1 VSGAA
6 PLPGLELPDD
16 PPTPAP
22 RGEGRVVR
30 VLPDVPAVDRPFDYL
45 LPPRMDTGVR
55 VGTMV
60 RVPFHNRRVAGWVIE
75 VDVEPPEGVQLLEVT
90 KVVGEGPDAGVVELC
105 RWASWRWAGRLTVML
120 RLASPDHVVKKSP
133 PVRVRP
139 APTERAD
146 ELATELLAQ
155 GPETSVLQVSPTAD
169 PLGVALA
176 AAATG
181 QALIVVPG
189 VVAAGTLARRLRRA
203 GANVAEWPD
212 GWAAAAGGA
221 TVVGGRTAVFAPL
234 PGLSAVVVLDE
245 HDESLQSEQTPSWHA
260 REAAVERARRA
271 GVPCLLVSP
280 CPTVDALAAAGEG
293 VPVPPVR
300 GGRAFER
307 SGWAP
312 VQVVDRRGE
321 DTGRAGLFSEAFVAA
336 ARRTLEMNERVVVV
350 LNRTGRARLL
360 ACRSCGALVTC
371 DVCDSVVRSET
382 VGTLECSRCHTV
394 RPAVCRD
401 CGSTALSLLRL
412 GVDRA
417 AEELEALLRRPVTTL
432 TGKAAGGSGVRERQ
446 EPGQV
451 VIGTVAALH
460 QVPTAGLVAFADF
473 DGDLFVPAYR
483 AAESAL
489 SMLVRASRLVGG
501 RGRGGTVLVQT
512 RHPEHE
518 VVVGALG
525 ADPSVVSDAEWRRRE
540 LLGFP
545 PAATIA
551 VVGRAGAPEFVER
564 LGQPAGVQVQ
574 GPDDGQWLLRADA
587 QADLLDALAGAE
599 RPGADLRLWVDPLR
613 VR

>member
-1 VSGAA
+1 MSGAA

-45 LPPRMDTGVR
+45 LPPRMDVGVR

-60 RVPFHNRRVAGWVIE
+60 RVPFHHRRVAGWVVE
-75 VDVEPPEGVQLLEVT
+75 VDVHPPDGVALLEVT
-90 KVVGEGPDAGVVELC
+90 KVVGEGPDPSVVELC
-105 RWASWRWAGRLTVML
+105 RWAAWRWAGRLTVML
-120 RLASPDHVVKKSP
+120 RLASPDHVVRKAP
-133 PVRVRP
+133 PLRVRP
-139 APTERAD
+139 APAERAD
-146 ELATELLAQ
+146 ELASELLAA
-155 GPETSVLQVSPTAD
+155 GPGTHVLQVSPTAD
-169 PLGVALA
+169 PLGTALA

-181 QALIVVPG
+181 QALVVVPG

-234 PGLSAVVVLDE
+234 PALSAVVVLDE

-260 REAAVERARRA
+260 RDVAVERARRA

-280 CPTVDALAAAGEG
+280 CPTVDALAAAGG
-293 VPVPPVR
+293 GAPVPPVR

-312 VQVVDRRGE
+312 LQVVDRRGE
-321 DTGRAGLFSEAFVAA
+321 DTGRAGLFSEPFVAA
-336 ARRTLEMNERVVVV
+336 ARRTLDADERVVVV

-360 ACRSCGALVTC
+360 ACRSCGALATC
-371 DVCDSVVRSET
+371 DACDSVVRSET
-382 VGTLECSRCHTV
+382 AGTLECSRCHTV

-401 CGSTALSLLRL
+401 CGSTALSLLKL

-432 TGKAAGGSGVRERQ
+432 TGKAPGRGAGERA

-460 QVPTAGLVAFADF
+460 QVPGAGLVAFVDL

-501 RGRGGTVLVQT
+501 RARGGAVLVQT

-518 VVVGALG
+518 VVVAALS
-525 ADPSVVSDAEWRRRE
+525 ADPAVVSDAEWRRRE

-564 LGQPAGVQVQ
+564 LGDPPGVQVQ
-574 GPDDGQWLLRADA
+574 GPDDAQWLLRADA
-587 QADLLDALAGAE
+587 QADLLDALAAAG
-599 RPGADLRLWVDPLR
+599 RPAADLRLWVDPLR

>member
-1 VSGAA
+1 
-6 PLPGLELPDD
+6 
-16 PPTPAP
+16 
-22 RGEGRVVR
+22 
-30 VLPDVPAVDRPFDYL
+30 VPAVDRPFDYL
-45 LPPRMDTGVR
+45 LPPRMDAGVR
-55 VGTMV
+55 VGTIV
-60 RVPFHNRRVAGWVIE
+60 RVPFNNRRVAGWVME
-75 VDVEPPEGVQLLEVT
+75 VDVEPPDGVALLEVT
-90 KVVGEGPDAGVVELC
+90 KVVGEGPDASVVEFC

-120 RLASPDHVVKKSP
+120 RLASPGHVVKKCP
-133 PVRVRP
+133 PVRLRP
-139 APTERAD
+139 APAERAD
-146 ELATELLAQ
+146 ELAAELLAQ
-155 GPETSVLQVSPTAD
+155 GPGTRALQVSPTAD
-169 PLGVALA
+169 PLGIALA

-181 QALIVVPG
+181 QALVVVPG

-221 TVVGGRTAVFAPL
+221 SVVGGRAAVFAPL

-245 HDESLQSEQTPSWHA
+245 HDETLQSEQTPSWHA
-260 REAAVERARRA
+260 RDAAVERARRA

-280 CPTVDALAAAGEG
+280 CPTVDALAAASGG
-293 VPVPPVR
+293 GAPAPPER

-312 VQVVDRRGE
+312 LQVVDRRGE
-321 DTGRAGLFSEAFVAA
+321 DTGRAGLFSEAFVAT
-336 ARRTLEMNERVVVV
+336 ARRTLEMDERVVVV

-360 ACRSCGALVTC
+360 ACRSCGALATC
-371 DVCDSVVRSET
+371 DACDSVVRSET

-417 AEELEALLRRPVTTL
+417 AEELEALLRRQVTTL
-432 TGKAAGGSGVRERQ
+432 TGKAAARGAGERA

-460 QVPTAGLVAFADF
+460 QVPSAGLVAFADL

-483 AAESAL
+483 AAEAAL

-518 VVVGALG
+518 VVVAAMA

-551 VVGRAGAPEFVER
+551 VVGRAGAPEFVEQM
-564 LGQPAGVQVQ
+564 GQPAGVQVQ
-574 GPDDGQWLLRADA
+574 GPDDGQWLLRADV
-587 QADLLDALAGAE
+587 QSDLLDALSGAE
-599 RPGADLRLWVDPLR
+599 RPAADLRLWVDPQR